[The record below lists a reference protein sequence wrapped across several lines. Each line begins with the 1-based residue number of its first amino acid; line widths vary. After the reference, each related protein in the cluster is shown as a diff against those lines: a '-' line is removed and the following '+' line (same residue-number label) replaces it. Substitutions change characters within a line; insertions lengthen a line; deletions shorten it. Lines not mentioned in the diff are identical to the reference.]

1 MLRNLLISSW
11 RSLHKNATS
20 SLINF
25 FGLLFGFTCI
35 LVIGIY
41 IRHEL
46 SYDRYHKNAERI
58 FRVTH
63 NERAGEI
70 PGIRHLATVGPPV
83 GPALKETFSQVEDAV
98 RFRYSPDRIMRVNDR
113 QYYESRVFYV
123 DPSVFHVFSFP
134 LLEGNE
140 KTALSLPNNVVITQ
154 EMATKYF
161 GDESPIGQT
170 IVMDNATNLTVSG
183 VLASLPTNT
192 HLKFDFLIPFEAFQV
207 PYGFPVNLNSW
218 GWISFHTYV
227 LLKPGED
234 ATILEKQL
242 VNLVNK
248 NWPQERAKTF
258 KMELQPL
265 TDIYL
270 GDVEDERIAS
280 GNQVYIVVLFITG
293 CFIMIVAGFNFAN
306 LYTVTSLT
314 RAKEMGIR
322 NVMGSGKT
330 FIARY
335 LFTESIA
342 ITTIAALVAI
352 GALTVPLSYL
362 KSIGF
367 EYTMNSIQ
375 RNELFWITIGL
386 AILTG
391 GLAAISPVVML
402 SGVDQR
408 QLIKGTFRTSSLGI
422 LVRRSLLLIEFC
434 ITIGLISSIMI
445 INNQMDFIG
454 RKDLGYAKDELILLR
469 MPGANLA
476 QRFGSIKAKLLQNPH
491 VTQVSLGGGRM
502 DGQEGNVPIYAE
514 GHQDEGIPM
523 AIKDSAFDFLKT
535 IGGRLIAGRE
545 ISEQLPADTLQGVLI
560 NESAAKTFGWT
571 PEEALGKK
579 IKVGEIVLDGKII
592 GVTSDFNFEQL
603 RSSIQPLVMYYPR
616 THIQD
621 IYVRF
626 QPGTHLQN
634 LVTSLQGDWRTV
646 APEFPFD
653 FTFLGEY
660 LNSLYKAEKF
670 FFLLFKLF
678 TVVAICIS
686 CLGLFALVSQDV
698 LFRIKEIGIRKTLGA
713 SVGNILSL
721 IVTPFVGLIVL
732 AGLIATPL
740 SWWGMK
746 RWLDEFSYHTD
757 ITWNVFPLA
766 LLGTICLAIITV
778 SYKAI
783 KAGLKNPINS
793 LKSE

>member
-1 MLRNLLISSW
+1 
-11 RSLHKNATS
+11 
-20 SLINF
+20 
-25 FGLLFGFTCI
+25 
-35 LVIGIY
+35 
-41 IRHEL
+41 
-46 SYDRYHKNAERI
+46 
-58 FRVTH
+58 
-63 NERAGEI
+63 
-70 PGIRHLATVGPPV
+70 
-83 GPALKETFSQVEDAV
+83 
-98 RFRYSPDRIMRVNDR
+98 
-113 QYYESRVFYV
+113 
-123 DPSVFHVFSFP
+123 
-134 LLEGNE
+134 
-140 KTALSLPNNVVITQ
+140 
-154 EMATKYF
+154 
-161 GDESPIGQT
+161 
-170 IVMDNATNLTVSG
+170 
-183 VLASLPTNT
+183 
-192 HLKFDFLIPFEAFQV
+192 
-207 PYGFPVNLNSW
+207 
-218 GWISFHTYV
+218 
-227 LLKPGED
+227 
-234 ATILEKQL
+234 
-242 VNLVNK
+242 
-248 NWPQERAKTF
+248 
-258 KMELQPL
+258 
-265 TDIYL
+265 
-270 GDVEDERIAS
+270 
-280 GNQVYIVVLFITG
+280 
-293 CFIMIVAGFNFAN
+293 
-306 LYTVTSLT
+306 
-314 RAKEMGIR
+314 
-322 NVMGSGKT
+322 
-330 FIARY
+330 
-335 LFTESIA
+335 
-342 ITTIAALVAI
+342 
-352 GALTVPLSYL
+352 
-362 KSIGF
+362 
-367 EYTMNSIQ
+367 
-375 RNELFWITIGL
+375 
-386 AILTG
+386 
-391 GLAAISPVVML
+391 
-402 SGVDQR
+402 
-408 QLIKGTFRTSSLGI
+408 
-422 LVRRSLLLIEFC
+422 
-434 ITIGLISSIMI
+434 
-445 INNQMDFIG
+445 
-454 RKDLGYAKDELILLR
+454 
-469 MPGANLA
+469 
-476 QRFGSIKAKLLQNPH
+476 
-491 VTQVSLGGGRM
+491 M
-502 DGQEGNVPIYAE
+502 DGQEGNVPIYVE

-721 IVTPFVGLIVL
+721 IVTPFVCLIFL